1 MKKKIDL
8 LPHSGEPFPTAHELQ
23 ATYEA
28 ALRREREQY
37 GAAPTTIE
45 GVMYELRTYGL
56 AAIAGPNCR
65 RRLASL
71 STAQL
76 REVIGRLM
84 QLRPR
89 YPAITDD
96 LLLKLG
102 EGLR

>member
-1 MKKKIDL
+1 MSKIVNF
-8 LPHSGEPFPTAHELQ
+8 LPQSGEPFPTAYEMQ
-23 ATYEA
+23 AMYETS
-28 ALRREREQY
+28 LRRARKQY
-37 GAAPTTIE
+37 GAADSTVE
-45 GVMYELRTYGL
+45 ALMYELRTLGL
-56 AAIAGPNCR
+56 AALAGPNCR

-84 QLRPR
+84 QLRPL

>member
-1 MKKKIDL
+1 MADNMQK
-8 LPHSGEPFPTAHELQ
+8 PPPAAYEMQ
-23 ATYEA
+23 AMYENS
-28 ALRREREQY
+28 LRRAHKQY
-37 GAAPTTIE
+37 GAAGSTVE
-45 GVMYELRTYGL
+45 ALMYELRTLDL
-56 AAIAGPNCR
+56 AALAGPNCR

>member
-1 MKKKIDL
+1 MKRIDF
-8 LPHSGEPFPTAHELQ
+8 LPQSGEPFASAYEMQ
-23 ATYEA
+23 AMYENS
-28 ALRREREQY
+28 LRREREQY

-56 AAIAGPNCR
+56 AALAGPNCR

-84 QLRPR
+84 QLHPL

>member
-1 MKKKIDL
+1 MARIVGF
-8 LPHSGEPFPTAHELQ
+8 LPQRGDPFASAHELQ

-56 AAIAGPNCR
+56 AALAGPNCR

-76 REVIGRLM
+76 RGVIGRLM
-84 QLRPR
+84 QLRPL